1 MVEEQMDPFFDG
13 RRHAEIGV
21 VVGFLLTIDLD
32 DGLQDG
38 AEDFLNHQRSLS
50 RPTTPPIRQYGAFSY
65 KFAGNACTNGDQS
78 PVV

>member
-1 MVEEQMDPFFDG
+1 M
-13 RRHAEIGV
+13 
-21 VVGFLLTIDLD
+21 GFLLTSGLD

-38 AEDFLNHQRSLS
+38 AEDLQNHESSLS
-50 RPTTPPIRQYGAFSY
+50 RPTSSPIRQYGAFSY